1 MNLFKKEDSK
11 VYIHKV
17 PTRETGADGKP
28 VYDEISVEVSWK
40 IPPAPEAETILVEQT
55 RDTVVFKKYVQE
67 VKSNDVDGWSDGVS
81 AADVVAT
88 PGTAGL
94 IHSVVMDIIAGMR
107 LGFTRKN

>member
-17 PTRETGADGKP
+17 PTGENGTDGKP
-28 VYDEISVEVSWK
+28 EISVEVSWK
-40 IPPAPEAETILVEQT
+40 IPSAPEAETILVEQT